1 MRDRILLPFCRGV
14 MAAMLLAA
22 VVLPADAADLDAR
35 TVEAYERY
43 VAAVEATF
51 VGQLDGD
58 AFLTAE
64 TPSTGTGTLKRDTVR
79 VRPGAGDGILDVHD
93 GLIHHWRGTV
103 FIPNATLERV
113 LAVAQDFP
121 AYSDIYPW
129 ILGTRVF
136 DRAAAITKAECV
148 RQVENAG
155 ERDEHLLPPGTGSGH
170 LWGATM
176 LARYLIWD

>member
-35 TVEAYERY
+35 TVEAYKRY

-79 VRPGAGDGILDVHD
+79 VRPGAGDGY
-93 GLIHHWRGTV
+93 
-103 FIPNATLERV
+103 RV
-113 LAVAQDFP
+113 LLRMKGSAGGVESTVDLWTTVESGIRDQIGLRQSPRRSASGRSRTRASGTSICCHRGP
-121 AYSDIYPW
+121 A
-129 ILGTRVF
+129 
-136 DRAAAITKAECV
+136 
-148 RQVENAG
+148 AG
-155 ERDEHLLPPGTGSGH
+155 ISGAPPCWPGISSG
-170 LWGATM
+170 
-176 LARYLIWD
+176 IEP